1 MIETEALSS
10 LSEDTILLIYQLAV
24 FNKSEHQFT
33 QIIISQSSEILQ
45 FIIKHYTDSF
55 SAQYSL
61 LTESTTHRE
70 RSVRLNSADSQ
81 AS

>member
-45 FIIKHYTDSF
+45 FIIEHYTDF
-55 SAQYSL
+55 FPAQYSL
-61 LTESTTHRE
+61 SAEFMICKE
-70 RSVRLNSADSQ
+70 RSAELNSADSQ